1 MDENIVW
8 GMNDDVVCAMSDDNV
23 IWGMSDDNIIWG
35 MSDDNV
41 LWGMS
46 DMVGD
51 DTPPREVTFQDMYN
65 AYIAGVR

>member
-1 MDENIVW
+1 
-8 GMNDDVVCAMSDDNV
+8 MSDDNV

-51 DTPPREVTFQDMYN
+51 DTPPRAVTFQDMYN